1 MSAVTLREVL
11 TLPALRGCELIAGA
25 AGIDREVT
33 GVNVME
39 VPDIESFV
47 EPGEVLL
54 TTAYPLREHPEELG
68 SLVRAL
74 ARLGLAALAVKTGR
88 YLDRL
93 PQGMLTAADEVGLPL
108 VLLRDDT
115 SFNEVIGA
123 VLAVVLSDYGADP
136 AGAEAIRER
145 LTGVALS
152 GGGLEEIARTLGGA
166 LERHV
171 DIVDMAGVSLV
182 PVPDGLGNA
191 TADAMAPH
199 VQPWSFSVSVAGS
212 ERARVLVGGVS
223 EPTLGQRRLIRQA
236 CFAAGMHIA
245 QALAGLELDRRMR
258 VISLEALVG
267 TRAGDQALAAQ
278 RARLYGWDLVGDR
291 VVAIVRAAGELPEG
305 VAASTADAVFGR
317 VIAWS
322 RGSDAVAIIPAEAAT
337 ETAASDWRARLV
349 AEAVDHPVVAL
360 GTVVH
365 GIDLLA
371 ASHAAAVEALT
382 IASAIAEPVVL
393 HDRLTVERAILAL
406 PPDELER
413 VVERELKPLIEA
425 DRSGGT
431 DLCGTLDAFLAT
443 GNAAEA
449 ARGLFIHYNT
459 MKHRMTRIEEL
470 LGERF
475 RGPGARLALGFALRA
490 RRFLPPE
497 HPAASSPT
505 AMR

>member
-54 TTAYPLREHPEELG
+54 TTAYPLREHPEELAA
-68 SLVRAL
+68 LVRTL

-93 PQGMLTAADEVGLPL
+93 PQGMLAAADEVGLPL

-171 DIVDMAGVSLV
+171 DIVDVAGVSLL
-182 PVPDGLGNA
+182 PVAEHGGALRSDSPSDGR
-191 TADAMAPH
+191 
-199 VQPWSFSVSVAGS
+199 PWSFPVSVAGS
-212 ERARVLVGGVS
+212 ERARVIVGGAN

-267 TRAGDQALAAQ
+267 TRPGDQALAAQ
-278 RARLYGWDLVGDR
+278 RARLYGWDLVGRR
-291 VVAIVRAAGELPEG
+291 VIALARAAGELPEG
-305 VAASTADAVFGR
+305 IASATADASFGR
-317 VIAWS
+317 SISWS
-322 RGSDAVAIIPAEAAT
+322 RGADAVAIVSADAAT
-337 ETAASDWRARLV
+337 ESAASDWRARLV
-349 AEAVDHPVVAL
+349 ADGIDRPVVAL
-360 GTVVH
+360 GSVVH
-365 GIDLLA
+365 GIDGLA
-371 ASHAAAVEALT
+371 ASHAAAAEALT
-382 IASAIAEPVVL
+382 IAAAIGEPVVL

-413 VVERELKPLIEA
+413 VVERELAPLIEA
-425 DRSGGT
+425 DRAVAS

-459 MKHRMTRIEEL
+459 MKHRMTRIESL

-475 RGPGARLALGFALRA
+475 HGPGARLALGFALRA
-490 RRFLPPE
+490 RKFLPAE
-497 HPAASSPT
+497 HPAALAATTP
-505 AMR
+505 R

>member
-1 MSAVTLREVL
+1 MSAVTLRDVL

-54 TTAYPLREHPEELG
+54 TTAYPLRDHPEELA
-68 SLVRAL
+68 SLVRTL
-74 ARLGLAALAVKTGR
+74 AGLGLAALAVKTGR

-93 PQGMLTAADEVGLPL
+93 PQGMLAAADEVGLPL

-152 GGGLEEIARTLGGA
+152 GGGLEEIARTLSGA
-166 LERHV
+166 LERSV
-171 DIVDMAGVSLV
+171 DIVDAAGVSLV
-182 PVPDGLGNA
+182 PSDVTDPARDDG
-191 TADAMAPH
+191 DRRR
-199 VQPWSFSVSVAGS
+199 WSFPVSVAGS
-212 ERARVLVGGVS
+212 ERARVLVGGAG

-291 VVAIVRAAGELPEG
+291 VVALARAAGELPEAIA
-305 VAASTADAVFGR
+305 VSSAEAAFGR
-317 VIAWS
+317 AICWS
-322 RGSDAVAIIPAEAAT
+322 RGGDAVAILPAAAAT
-337 ETAASDWRARLV
+337 EVAAARWRTLL
-349 AEAVDHPVVAL
+349 EADGVEAPLVAL
-360 GTVVH
+360 GTVER
-365 GIDLLA
+365 GIDRLA
-371 ASHAAAVEALT
+371 ASHASAVEALT
-382 IASAIAEPVVL
+382 IAAVVGEPVVL

-406 PPDELER
+406 PAGELER
-413 VVERELKPLIEA
+413 IVERELAPLIAA
-425 DRSGGT
+425 DRLGGS

-459 MKHRMTRIEEL
+459 MKHRMTRIEGL

-475 RGPGARLALGFALRA
+475 HGPGARLALAFALRA
-490 RRFLPPE
+490 RRFLP
-497 HPAASSPT
+497 S
-505 AMR
+505 